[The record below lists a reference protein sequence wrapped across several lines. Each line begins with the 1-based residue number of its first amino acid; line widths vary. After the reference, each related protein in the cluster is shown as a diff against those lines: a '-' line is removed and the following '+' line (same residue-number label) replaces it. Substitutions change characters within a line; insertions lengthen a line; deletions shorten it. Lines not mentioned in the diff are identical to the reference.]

1 VSVVS
6 RPEVARLTKSQFSA
20 ARKTLER
27 AFLDYPLMVYA
38 SSDPLRR
45 ARGVSVLYS
54 GILRD
59 TLRYG
64 EVYASQEVGGVACWL
79 PPGVPIP
86 TFFREARSG
95 LLGLPLA
102 FGWSGFRRLVEYG
115 QWHARLHHELAVGPH
130 WFLATIGVDPA
141 RQRQGV
147 GGALLNAVL
156 KKADS
161 QQVPCYLETHL
172 LDNVRLYERHGFE
185 TVRLF
190 DVPGH
195 TVPVWAMRRKARSI

>member
-1 VSVVS
+1 MSVVN
-6 RPEVARLTKSQFSA
+6 RPEVVRLAKGQFSA
-20 ARKTLER
+20 AQRTLER
-27 AFLDYPLMVYA
+27 AFLDYPLMVYV
-38 SSDPLRR
+38 SSDPHRR

-59 TLRYG
+59 SLRYG
-64 EVYASQEVGGVACWL
+64 EVYASPEIGGVACWL
-79 PPGVPIP
+79 PPGIPIP
-86 TFFREARSG
+86 TFVREARSG
-95 LLGLPLA
+95 LLRLPLA

-115 QWHARLHHELAVGPH
+115 RWHAWLHHELAVDPH

-147 GGALLNAVL
+147 GSALLEAVL
-156 KKADS
+156 QKADS
-161 QQVPCYLETHL
+161 QQVSCYLETHL

-195 TVPVWAMRRKARSI
+195 TVPVWAMQRKARIT